1 MVKDAIEQALA
12 FGKGMLGVY
21 SQKADVSTCSTAI
34 DGAGGQVAVSRFTF
48 IMQTRRKRCAIF
60 ITSPVRHHN
69 RHR

>member
-21 SQKADVSTCSTAI
+21 SQKS
-34 DGAGGQVAVSRFTF
+34 GAGGLFAVSRFTF